1 VGWRAGSPPEG
12 GSGLLALDT
21 CVVQQRGERL
31 DPAAEEE
38 EAQSRGM
45 PWPRTVFLDMF
56 SNHMGKEDGN
66 YEFKKTK
73 RI

>member
-1 VGWRAGSPPEG
+1 
-12 GSGLLALDT
+12 
-21 CVVQQRGERL
+21 VVQQRGERL
-31 DPAAEEE
+31 DPAGEEE